1 MHRAEKNPTKP
12 SVWLHHPSVV
22 VVYGRRGSGKS
33 TLIKTLC
40 ASWDAEGKVGLVD
53 AISITGDVYADRL
66 WREVPTLEELR
77 GYSLLCVDDADL
89 YLPQRQAARRS
100 EVLTEL
106 LRRGRHYGLTLV
118 LATQRPSA
126 LAYDAWSLADS
137 AFIFSLTSEVDLRRA
152 AELDTV
158 IHNHKNEITRL
169 QPGECYHWRAHESDR
184 VKLTKISMIAK

>member
-1 MHRAEKNPTKP
+1 
-12 SVWLHHPSVV
+12 
-22 VVYGRRGSGKS
+22 
-33 TLIKTLC
+33 
-40 ASWDAEGKVGLVD
+40 VD
-53 AISITGDVYADRL
+53 AISADSDVYADKL
-66 WREVPTLEELR
+66 WREVPPLSELK
-77 GYSLLCVDDADL
+77 GYSLLCVDEADL
-89 YLPQRQAARRS
+89 YLPQRRAAGRS

-152 AELDTV
+152 AELDSV
-158 IHNHKNEITRL
+158 IAEHKDAISRL

-184 VKLTKISMIAK
+184 VQLTRINAP

>member
-1 MHRAEKNPTKP
+1 MSQHKP
-12 SVWLHHPSVV
+12 SQWLHHPSVV

-33 TLIKTLC
+33 TLIRALC
-40 ASWDAEGKVGLVD
+40 ASWDAPGKVGLVD
-53 AISITGDVYADRL
+53 AITNDREVYADKL
-66 WREVPTLEELR
+66 WREVPGIDELR
-77 GYSLLCVDDADL
+77 GFSLLCVDEADL
-89 YLPQRQAARRS
+89 YLPQRHAARRS

-152 AELDTV
+152 AELDAT
-158 IHNHKNEITRL
+158 IGQHKDRIARL
-169 QPGECYHWRAHESDR
+169 EVGQCYHWRAHESER
-184 VKLTKISMIAK
+184 VQLTRVQAVKAD